1 MSIEDATPPKEARER
16 IARTVISGMVSLA
29 RDRSEM
35 IDVGGWVAE
44 GGPGD
49 VYGDAFAGLNW
60 RADLSHGIGG
70 DGAPEVEVGD
80 VRCGTEWADKL
91 IEGSPEAR
99 ELIIN
104 RHLDRWLENQK
115 REGRER

>member
-1 MSIEDATPPKEARER
+1 MSIEDATPPQETRER
-16 IARTVISGMVSLA
+16 IARTVIAGMVTLA

-60 RADLSHGIGG
+60 RAALTHGIGG

-80 VRCGTEWADKL
+80 IRCGTEWADKL

-115 REGRER
+115 RAGRER